1 MIDIN
6 HCVSEWHILIRVF
19 TFLCFVTTY
28 NIIFIIFQLGAGVSL
43 PGIVA
48 AKCGAHVTLSDTA
61 EIPLCLENSRR
72 CCELNNLSGVSVVG
86 LTWGEISPELT
97 SLPPMDIIL
106 GSDVFYEPEG
116 ETVPGFMYF
125 FFLSCPTNHLSFF
138 LLIDFEDVLATL
150 SFLLKRNPSGQFW
163 TTFQERR
170 YQYSFIVNLWEKKI
184 WHVLRITQMFSK
196 VSG

>member
-1 MIDIN
+1 MIFIAVYSELLPSLTILYTKKNCQKNVNDILVSVFEVYIHIDIYKTLKLLWCVHHKDN
-6 HCVSEWHILIRVF
+6 SDHCVSEWHILIRVF
-19 TFLCFVTTY
+19 TFLCHYLEHFL
-28 NIIFIIFQLGAGVSL
+28 FIIFQLGAGVSL

-48 AKCGAHVTLSDTA
+48 GKCGAHVTLSDTA

-116 ETVPGFMYF
+116 ETVPDFM
-125 FFLSCPTNHLSFF
+125 
-138 LLIDFEDVLATL
+138 
-150 SFLLKRNPSGQFW
+150 
-163 TTFQERR
+163 
-170 YQYSFIVNLWEKKI
+170 
-184 WHVLRITQMFSK
+184 
-196 VSG
+196 